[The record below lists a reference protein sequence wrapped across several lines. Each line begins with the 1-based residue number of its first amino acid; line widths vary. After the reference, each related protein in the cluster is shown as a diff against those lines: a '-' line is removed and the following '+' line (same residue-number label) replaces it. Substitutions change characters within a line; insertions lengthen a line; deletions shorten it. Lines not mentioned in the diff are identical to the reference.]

1 MNTKWMGRYRPLVA
15 ALVRHTNLVQRT
27 SILKIEIDDGICLAA
42 QEWQAF
48 EYIIEH
54 LEDDAHMNLIS
65 DRLGIPQSSFSK
77 IIKTLCSYGLVE
89 KYQMTNN
96 RKNIILRPSEYGLSV
111 YAKHASALLNSLF
124 SDFFHQLEP
133 CSIEDLDRF
142 TQAIE
147 ALNNNVSDTMHSS
160 GERQLVRID

>member
-1 MNTKWMGRYRPLVA
+1 MC
-15 ALVRHTNLVQRT
+15 
-27 SILKIEIDDGICLAA
+27 SILGDGGPRYQQCVERRADPDAVGQPVHLPGEIHRDGNKETQLVGTDKVAEQIGTVC
-42 QEWQAF
+42 
-48 EYIIEH
+48 
-54 LEDDAHMNLIS
+54 DAG
-65 DRLGIPQSSFSK
+65 DK
-77 IIKTLCSYGLVE
+77 IIDYGLVE